1 MGAASACK
9 VEVGDEESLEVTVT
23 VGGWVDV
30 GVEVALGG
38 GGDVAVSLVDGSKDV
53 VEEVE
58 LVVSDVVVE
67 LEDVVEVV
75 GKALLEVVNDIV
87 LEVVSRIDVVEVKLV
102 LEVRGPGRGRTV
114 LRSPIPG
121 IERVGRSRVGRIAR
135 APDRSLS
142 SPARGSTRGC
152 TTWNL

>member
-1 MGAASACK
+1 MISRFMRSLRRLRTAQVASAIIKTRPTRLAAVMTPTDRALFWRKDLGAASACK

-67 LEDVVEVV
+67 LEDVV
-75 GKALLEVVNDIV
+75 LLIR
-87 LEVVSRIDVVEVKLV
+87 L
-102 LEVRGPGRGRTV
+102 
-114 LRSPIPG
+114 
-121 IERVGRSRVGRIAR
+121 IAR
-135 APDRSLS
+135 MR
-142 SPARGSTRGC
+142 RTG
-152 TTWNL
+152 